1 MVYLGVQEGCSVRL
15 LNPQTFSPSMWK
27 LTSMLQ
33 EHFQSFVGANVLVK
47 LSPSLYISCVS
58 YVCHSYL
65 TPAGMQGFA
74 PHSDDIEAFVMQ
86 LDGKKRWKLYS
97 PR

>member
-1 MVYLGVQEGCSVRL
+1 
-15 LNPQTFSPSMWK
+15 MWK

-47 LSPSLYISCVS
+47 LRHLFTSVVS
-58 YVCHSYL
+58 NVCHSYL